1 MTLNDLPKE
10 IVIDEITYTLKGEF
24 SNDEPLGKMYF
35 AGYYPPEENGL
46 PPFVKSD
53 KAKLYLISVG
63 GFGSIFNT
71 PEETLVDEAC
81 KDMLE
86 RLQGARIHYPSI
98 DEALK
103 EKLL

>member
-1 MTLNDLPKE
+1 MTLNELPKE
-10 IVIDEITYTLKGEF
+10 IVIDGITYTLKGEIN
-24 SNDEPLGKMYF
+24 NDAQLGKLYF
-35 AGYYPPEENGL
+35 VGYYPPEENGV

-63 GFGSIFNT
+63 GFRGTFNT

-81 KDMLE
+81 NDMLE